1 MNLLALQCGGPTP
14 VLNASLAA
22 VIAGGQADPAIEQ
35 IWGSRLGWQGLAQGD
50 WVDLSPCNAAIIEQ
64 LRTQPGAAL
73 GSGRFP
79 LADDVLPLA
88 LQHLQKKRI
97 HALLPIGGN
106 GTMAAAQKLLAYAT
120 TEGYTVD
127 GAPLQIV
134 GIPKTVDNDLVGVD
148 VAPGYASAAR
158 MIAQTTRDIGLDL
171 YAMRNFD
178 DVVVFE
184 VMGRHAGWLAAA
196 SALAR
201 HHPSD
206 PPHLILLPEAP
217 LDETDFLQ
225 AVQQVHQRE
234 GVCLV
239 IAAEG
244 TRDREGRF
252 LAEKLSA
259 TERDGTGQRALG
271 LSSGVAAYLTNQ
283 VRQQLGIRC
292 RQLRPDLIQRS
303 SSALTSTVDRRL
315 AWQVGAA
322 AITSLRQ
329 GKSGVMIGLERTNH
343 HPHWHTTHV
352 PFTTI
357 INQERT
363 LPTAYWAHC
372 RYNVDPTFLAYAHPL
387 VEPLAMDA
395 VRF

>member
-1 MNLLALQCGGPTP
+1 MNLLVLQCGGPTP
-14 VLNASLAA
+14 VLNTSLAA
-22 VIAGGQADPAIEQ
+22 VIAGGQAEPAIQQ

-50 WVDLSPCNAAIIEQ
+50 WVDLSQCSAAIIEQ

-88 LQHLQKKRI
+88 YHHLQKKCI
-97 HALLPIGGN
+97 NALLPIGGN
-106 GTMAAAQKLLAYAT
+106 GTMAAAQKLLTYANHQ
-120 TEGYTVD
+120 GYRID
-127 GAPLQIV
+127 DAPLQIV

-158 MIAQTTRDIGLDL
+158 MIAQTTRDIALDL

-184 VMGRHAGWLAAA
+184 VMGRHVGWLAAA

-201 HHPSD
+201 HQPRD
-206 PPHLILLPEAP
+206 LPHLILLPEAP
-217 LDETDFLQ
+217 LDEVDFLQ
-225 AVQQVHQRE
+225 TVKQIHQRE

-252 LAEKLSA
+252 LAEKLGA
-259 TERDGTGQRALG
+259 TERDATGQRALG
-271 LSSGVAAYLTNQ
+271 LSPGVAAYLTSQ

-303 SSALTSTVDRRL
+303 SSALVSPVDQQL

-322 AITSLRQ
+322 AITFLRQ

-343 HPHWHTTHV
+343 HWQTTDV

-372 RYNVDPTFLAYAHPL
+372 RYDVDPTFLAYAHPL
-387 VEPLAMDA
+387 VGPIATDA